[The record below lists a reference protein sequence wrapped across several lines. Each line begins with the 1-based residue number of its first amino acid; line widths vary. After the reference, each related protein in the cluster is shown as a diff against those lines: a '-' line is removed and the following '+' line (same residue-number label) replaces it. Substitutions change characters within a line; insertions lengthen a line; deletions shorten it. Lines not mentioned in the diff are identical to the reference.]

1 MKETARGMFV
11 RASSYVEVVV
21 GRNDSYPTFTTKVAK
36 ALQLKD
42 GKELKLFKLN

>member
-11 RASSYVEVVV
+11 CASSYVKVVV
-21 GRNDSYPTFTTKVAK
+21 GRNDSYPTFTMKVAK
-36 ALQLKD
+36 ALQLED